1 MNARRRVSGQ
11 FELPI
16 CAADAIDFF
25 TPEGERSWVPGWN
38 PTYPTDAA
46 SEDPGT
52 VFVTS
57 HAGIETV
64 WVIEEIDRTQ
74 HTSSYARITAGDHA
88 GAVRVRCDDQPD
100 DRCVVTVEYDMTS
113 LAPSHPEILDAY
125 ADDSFAA
132 MMNEWA
138 TRVTAALISD
148 TRA

>member
-1 MNARRRVSGQ
+1 MDPRRRASGH
-11 FELPI
+11 FELPV

-25 TPEGERSWVPGWN
+25 TPEGERRWVPGWN
-38 PTYPTDAA
+38 PTYPTGVA

-52 VFVTS
+52 VFVTN

-64 WVIEEIDRTQ
+64 WVIAEIDRTR
-74 HTSSYARITAGDHA
+74 HTSSYARITAGHHA
-88 GAVRVRCDDQPD
+88 GVVRVSCDDQTD
-100 DRCVVTVEYDMTS
+100 GRCVVTVAYDMTA

-138 TRVTAALISD
+138 TGITAALTSD
-148 TRA
+148 TSA